1 MLPPQEAGSTRL
13 VQFLAALDA
22 QVADAQSV
30 PESYRRQFRGMLLLP
45 FAVMVSHQ
53 TTLAT
58 AILFE
63 IGSRPQFNPASFAW
77 VGALAGFLLRKHPIG
92 GWLFYILFQLF
103 MGLVATAINI
113 NWARFA
119 PRHWTNPEFY
129 LLFTL
134 TTMPKVLVLTTLVAA
149 CIMLLRTFEWQWL
162 VMLRYLLILYAIL
175 GGLKIAVDTIYFSS
189 SVPSEVATLV
199 STCGC
204 LAYFYISVRVRH
216 VFGSR

>member
-1 MLPPQEAGSTRL
+1 
-13 VQFLAALDA
+13 
-22 QVADAQSV
+22 
-30 PESYRRQFRGMLLLP
+30 MLLLP
-45 FAVMVSHQ
+45 FAVMVSHE
-53 TTLAT
+53 TTLAA

-119 PRHWTNPEFY
+119 PRHWTNPELY

-134 TTMPKVLVLTTLVAA
+134 TTMPKVLVLAAVVAA

-162 VMLRYLLILYAIL
+162 VVLRYLLILYAIL
-175 GGLKIAVDTIYFSS
+175 GGIQIAVDAFYFSA
-189 SVPSEVATLV
+189 SVPYEVATLA
-199 STCGC
+199 STFGI
-204 LAYFYISVRVRH
+204 LAYFYVSVRVRQ